1 MTIQPVNAINNRL
14 SMRPPQR
21 DLLKILARICEIVS
35 LDLSACGHA
44 QAGMDGDWQL
54 GMTRHFF
61 SEGVQERFAQSPLL
75 RTATASMTII

>member
-1 MTIQPVNAINNRL
+1 MSIKQVNAINNRL
-14 SMRPPQR
+14 SMLPPQR

-35 LDLSACGHA
+35 LYLSACGHA

-61 SEGVQERFAQSPLL
+61 S
-75 RTATASMTII
+75 